1 MKRTPLYAFGK
12 TFVQWFLKYLIRCE
26 VNQKENMPRNGKVIV
41 CCNHVSLSDP
51 VRLAFT
57 QHRQIFFMSK
67 SELFENKFLKWLL
80 SSLGAFPVQRGK
92 GDKGALNRA
101 GQLLEAGQALG
112 VFIEGTR
119 SKTGELLQP
128 KAGAA
133 MLAYNYHAPI
143 IPCCITAAGGGVP
156 KLFHKCMVSFGEL
169 IQPEELGIME
179 GTGSEFRNASRE
191 IMKRIALLRERDI
204 KAFEKA

>member
-1 MKRTPLYAFGK
+1 MKRTFLYAFGK
-12 TFVQWFLKYLIRCE
+12 TFVQWFLQWIIRSE
-26 VNQKENMPRNGKVIV
+26 VRDKDNLPKQGKVIV
-41 CCNHVSLSDP
+41 CCNHVALSDP

-57 QHRQIFFMSK
+57 QHRQIYFMSK
-67 SELFENKFLKWLL
+67 AELFENKFLKWLL

-101 GQLLEAGQALG
+101 GQMLEAGQALG
-112 VFIEGTR
+112 IFIEGTR

-133 MLAYNYHAPI
+133 MLAYNYHAPV
-143 IPCCITAAGGGVP
+143 IPCCITAEDGGTP
-156 KLFHKCMVSFGEL
+156 KLFHKCRVSFGEL
-169 IQPEELGIME
+169 VQPEELGIVE

-191 IMKRIALLRERDI
+191 IMSRIAQLRERDLNAFK
-204 KAFEKA
+204 KA